1 MVNPEIVSVI
11 DTAKKLGVRVNI
23 DSGKNKWKITQTIR
37 LIAPYGFMFGG
48 NNPTALRFV
57 CQNEWVSDLEMA
69 KRLQEQ
75 LDSII
80 ECDGQH
86 DPKQFGGC
94 DKCEIFT
101 TL

>member
-1 MVNPEIVSVI
+1 MVNPEIVAVI
-11 DTAKKLGVRVNI
+11 DTAEKLGVRVKI
-23 DSGKNKWKITQTIR
+23 HTEPNKWQITRTIR

-57 CQNEWVSDLEMA
+57 CQNDWVTDTEMA
-69 KRLQEQ
+69 KRLQEH
-75 LDSII
+75 LDLII
-80 ECDGQH
+80 ECNGQH